1 MIVAVLLAASL
12 GCGSHPAYRVD
23 PVFGVAATRATRGSI
38 QASRHIAF
46 RLEGRRTS
54 GSDAHAQGAYTLA
67 HDAARNFS
75 GTVTAAGVSR
85 RVALAALRFAA
96 VRFIQNARAQLQLE
110 LRTYDRVTEFG
121 RAQDQGPAFGF
132 PGGPNC

>member
-1 MIVAVLLAASL
+1 MIVALLLAASL
-12 GCGSHPAYRVD
+12 GCGSHPEYRLD

-46 RLEGRRTS
+46 RLEVPRG
-54 GSDAHAQGAYTLA
+54 GSDAHAQGAYKLA

-75 GTVTAAGVSR
+75 GTISAAGVSR
-85 RVALAALRFAA
+85 AAASAALRLAA
-96 VRFIQNARAQLQLE
+96 ARFVQNANAQLQLE

-121 RAQDQGPAFGF
+121 HAQDQGPAFGF
-132 PGGPNC
+132 PGGLNC